1 MKKLLLLCAALLLLA
16 TLVACGGDDHTEHVF
31 GEWRIT
37 TPATCVS
44 EGVETR
50 TCSCGETETRP
61 VAATGVHV
69 YGTDNTCTAC
79 GERLAFTDGLVL
91 TSIENGAAYAV
102 THVGTSATER
112 IVLPAYHEGKPV
124 TALLGLLVD
133 AEGTVSAQR
142 ITSVE
147 LSAKITYVDPKAF
160 EGCTVLST
168 LTVAAGNTVY
178 HAMNSCLIQTAEKL
192 LVAGCVAST
201 VPSDGSVTA
210 IGSHAFYKN
219 TALTSFTVPHCVT
232 AIAPGAFLGCS
243 NLTSVVIKST
253 DATSDP
259 TQPNPL
265 QDSWSVS
272 ESADG
277 SGLTVSVD
285 DAAQTATLLTDTYRT
300 YYWKRTASGD
310 SVRY

>member
-1 MKKLLLLCAALLLLA
+1 MKKLLLLCTVLLLLV
-16 TLVACGGDDHTEHVF
+16 TLVACGGDEHTEHAF
-31 GEWRIT
+31 GEWNIT
-37 TPATCVS
+37 TPATCIN
-44 EGVETR
+44 EGVESR

-61 VAATGVHV
+61 VPATGVHV
-69 YGTDNTCTAC
+69 YGTDNTCTSC

-91 TSIENGAAYAV
+91 TPIENGAAYAV
-102 THVGTSATER
+102 THVGTSATEH

-133 AEGTVSAQR
+133 AQGAVSAQR
-142 ITSVE
+142 ITAVE
-147 LSAKITYVDPKAF
+147 LSAVITYVDPKAF
-160 EGCTVLST
+160 EGCTALTTLS
-168 LTVAAGNTVY
+168 VAAGNTVY
-178 HAMNSCLIQTAEKL
+178 HAMNSCLTETAKHL
-192 LVAGCVAST
+192 LVAGCAAST
-201 VPSDGSVTA
+201 IPSDGSVTA

-219 TALTSFTVPHCVT
+219 TALTAFTVPHCIT
-232 AIAPGAFLGCS
+232 AIAPEAFLGCN

-265 QDSWSVS
+265 QDSWSVC

-277 SGLTVSVD
+277 SGLTVSVG

-300 YYWKRTASGD
+300 YYWKRNMSSD